1 MAGIN
6 VKIFYMN
13 TVRLRPMNVL
23 KTFINN
29 SNYQIRI
36 LLGSLFAAIV
46 ADGVITRHLV
56 HSGLAREGN
65 PFLQY
70 WVVED
75 KLLSIK
81 ILGGLLAVFA
91 LWNIYRRKP
100 IVSYIISAVFL
111 FCYIAI
117 ICWNVLIVM

>member
-1 MAGIN
+1 MDITN
-6 VKIFYMN
+6 SHRMNIFK
-13 TVRLRPMNVL
+13 TVI
-23 KTFINN
+23 TN

-56 HSGLAREGN
+56 HAGLAREGN

-81 ILGGLLAVFA
+81 ILGGFLAVFA

-100 IVSYIISAVFL
+100 IVSYIISTVFL
-111 FCYIAI
+111 LCYIAI

>member
-1 MAGIN
+1 MTGFSWILL
-6 VKIFYMN
+6 MN
-13 TVRLRPMNVL
+13 TVRLRPMNIFR
-23 KTFINN
+23 TFITN

-36 LLGSLFAAIV
+36 LLGALFAAIV

-56 HSGLAREGN
+56 HKGLAREGN

-81 ILGGLLAVFA
+81 ILGGFLAVFA
-91 LWNIYRRKP
+91 LWNIFRRKP
-100 IVSYIISAVFL
+100 IVSYIISSVFL
-111 FCYIAI
+111 LCYILI